1 MLIERDYM
9 KRKPPESSLQTPSS
23 SLKPLLFVVALLLLV
38 LGAFWQFRPQAP
50 QPNIS
55 PQARAIPRMPS
66 PIPQKIA
73 TKIVEDKSEVPAH
86 SLRSWTF
93 PMITQRTTIRWHLE
107 AASPVHLL
115 LFPTQRDHS
124 NYLAHQT
131 YNTYTCSA
139 QNVSLSEGSCTIE
152 PQSVFALDNRADAS
166 VLIALS
172 VTAQ

>member
-9 KRKPPESSLQTPSS
+9 KRKPPEPSTPTPSS
-23 SLKPLLFVVALLLLV
+23 SLKPLFFVVAFLLLA
-38 LGAFWQFRPQAP
+38 LGTFWQFRPQAP
-50 QPNIS
+50 QPNMS
-55 PQARAIPRMPS
+55 LQARTIPSMPT
-66 PIPQKIA
+66 PIPQRIAAKI
-73 TKIVEDKSEVPAH
+73 IEDKSEMPAH

-93 PMITQRTTIRWHLE
+93 PMMTQRTTIRWHLE

-124 NYLAHQT
+124 NYLAHQP

-166 VLIALS
+166 VRIALS